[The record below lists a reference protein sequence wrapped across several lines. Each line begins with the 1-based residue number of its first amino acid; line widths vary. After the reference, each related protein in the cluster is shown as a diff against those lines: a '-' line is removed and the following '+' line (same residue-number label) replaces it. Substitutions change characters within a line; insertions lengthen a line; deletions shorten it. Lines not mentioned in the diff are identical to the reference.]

1 MNLVLRIIV
10 GLIIV
15 LVCLNPYPGP
25 ADLALPCLAGDKNGT
40 DKQYCDLNFDCPL
53 SLGQL
58 RALPPGEP
66 FGWPTG
72 GPLIG
77 EARGRVRVK
86 IPILLMAYETLFD
99 HADVLAK
106 LPADAIGFLYLDNT
120 GGNDD
125 FIATIKTLTGLKK
138 LSAIG
143 SDITDK
149 GVAQLSVFKD
159 ICDLRLGSSL
169 IQGKT
174 LGELKTMT
182 KLRRIGL
189 NDNQLRP
196 QAFVELG
203 KLQSLEVLELSRVA
217 ATDAEIMSLP
227 VLPKLYR
234 LGLQHNSAITGRCL
248 KHLAQFPSLLYLH
261 LDDTSVRPM
270 DLLVFKGTKL
280 RAVEIDGTLAG
291 AAELK
296 KVRAL
301 CPQISITPIR
311 FGAKPKV
318 PTDLFAPLH

>member
-1 MNLVLRIIV
+1 MNLVLRLIV
-10 GLIIV
+10 ALIIAIA
-15 LVCLNPYPGP
+15 CLYPIPGP
-25 ADLALPCLAGDKNGT
+25 ADLALPCQAGDNNGT
-40 DKQYCDLNFDCPL
+40 DKQYRDLNFDCPL
-53 SLGQL
+53 SLGQV

-66 FGWPTG
+66 LGWPTSG
-72 GPLIG
+72 QLLG

-86 IPILLMAYETLFD
+86 APVLLMAYETLFD
-99 HADVLAK
+99 HGDVLAK

-120 GGNDD
+120 GGNDE

-138 LSAIG
+138 FSAIG

-149 GVAQLSVFKD
+149 GVARLSVFKD

-182 KLRRIGL
+182 KLKRIGL

-203 KLQSLEVLELSRVA
+203 KLQSLEVLELSRVGA
-217 ATDAEIMSLP
+217 NDAEIMSLP
-227 VLPKLYR
+227 ILPKLYR
-234 LGLQHNSAITGRCL
+234 LGLAHNSAVTGRCL
-248 KHLAQFPSLLYLH
+248 KHLAQFPNLLFLH
-261 LDDTSVRPM
+261 IDDTSVRPM

-280 RAVEIDGTLAG
+280 RAVDIDGTLAG

-296 KVRAL
+296 RIRAL
-301 CPQISITPIR
+301 CPQISIRPIY
-311 FGAKPKV
+311 FGAKPKL